1 MGVGFVHGIAII
13 ITGSPIIGGALGH
26 WFGWSTIRWSA
37 AAAAF
42 AANDLSE
49 SAGVRDA
56 PALCHCTVTAPSL
69 HPSGARHRDPAPVAA
84 GGVEYASTLVV
95 DCLSE
100 VGGVSLTP
108 PTSTTDTSRSLGWS
122 VW

>member
-26 WFGWSTIRWSA
+26 WFGSPSVRWFA
-37 AAAAF
+37 PAAAF
-42 AANDLSE
+42 AANDPSE

-56 PALCHCTVTAPSL
+56 PALCHCTVTAPD
-69 HPSGARHRDPAPVAA
+69 GARHRDSAAVAA

-95 DCLSE
+95 DFLSE
-100 VGGVSLTP
+100 VDGVCVNP